1 MAIFYDVVLSSDQG
15 YFSSRVRELCGQFD
29 LPFFLVE
36 PVWVDDFL
44 RKLQQGDIGVRVLI
58 DMAGDPYEPDD
69 LYFRL
74 SKEVKRSGG
83 YVIDD
88 PDRSA
93 VTAHKGL
100 FHGMLLDNQIPVPKT
115 VVVTREQL
123 SSFQITDELKA
134 AVGAPFVVKPAWG
147 GGGIG
152 VSVNGRWKKDLLRCA
167 EQAPHSDSFLIQQRL
182 TPKRLEGHLGWFRV
196 FHVMGEV
203 IPCWWEPPANQYQ
216 LVTPLQRKVYKL
228 GPLARIV
235 RDIARVSKMELF
247 TTEVCLT
254 EDDRFLAVD
263 YLNNDPDMSPKSFF
277 PTGVPDEVIRHIA
290 WLLVFRAM
298 SIAKRG
304 HGYFDE
310 ELEEKDQDWAD
321 RRRRGLL
328 VPGE

>member
-1 MAIFYDVVLSSDQG
+1 MAVFYDVALSSAQG
-15 YFSSRVRELCGQFD
+15 YFAARVRELSAQFN
-29 LPFFLVE
+29 LSFFLVE
-36 PVWVDDFL
+36 SVWVEDFL
-44 RKLQQGDIGVRVLI
+44 RKLQEGVIQVRVLI
-58 DMAGDPYEPDD
+58 DMAGDPYEPVDP
-69 LYFRL
+69 YFRL
-74 SKEVKRSGG
+74 AKEVKHSGG

-88 PDRSA
+88 PDLTA
-93 VTAHKGL
+93 ITAHKGL
-100 FHGMLLDNQIPVPKT
+100 FHDMLIGSRIPVPET

-123 SSFQITDELKA
+123 ANFEITDTMKA
-134 AVGAPFVVKPAWG
+134 VIGVPFVVKPAWG
-147 GGGIG
+147 SGGIG
-152 VSVNGRWKKDLLRCA
+152 VSVNGRRKADLLRSA
-167 EQAPHSDSFLIQQRL
+167 EKAPHSDSFLIQERVK
-182 TPKRLEGHLGWFRV
+182 PKSLEGHVGWFRV

-235 RDIARVSKMELF
+235 REIARVSKMQLF
-247 TTEVCLT
+247 TTEICLT

-298 SIAKRG
+298 SVAKRG

>member
-1 MAIFYDVVLSSDQG
+1 MAVIYDVVLSSAQG

-36 PVWVDDFL
+36 PVWVGDFL
-44 RKLQQGDIGVRVLI
+44 NKLQRGDIGVRVLI

-69 LYFRL
+69 PYFSL
-74 SKEVKRSGG
+74 ATEVKRAGG

-88 PDRSA
+88 PDRTA

-100 FHGMLLDNQIPVPKT
+100 FHDMLLQNQIPVPKT
-115 VVVTREQL
+115 VVVAREQL
-123 SSFQITDELKA
+123 NSFQITDEMRA
-134 AVGAPFVVKPAWG
+134 AVGVPFVVKPAWG

-152 VSVNGRWKKDLLRCA
+152 VSVDGRLEKDLLWCA
-167 EQAPHSDSFLIQQRL
+167 EKAPHSDSVLIQERVK
-182 TPKRLEGHLGWFRV
+182 PKRLEEHLGWFRV

-228 GPLARIV
+228 GPLVRIV

-254 EDDRFLAVD
+254 DDGRFLAVD

>member
-1 MAIFYDVVLSSDQG
+1 MAVFYDVALSSAQG
-15 YFSSRVRELCGQFD
+15 YFPSRVRELSGQFD
-29 LPFFLVE
+29 LSFFLVE
-36 PVWVDDFL
+36 PVWVEDFL
-44 RKLQQGDIGVRVLI
+44 RKLQEGVIQVRVLI
-58 DMAGDPYEPDD
+58 DMAGDPYERDNP
-69 LYFRL
+69 YSRL
-74 SKEVKRSGG
+74 ANEVKRSGG
-83 YVIDD
+83 YIIDD

-100 FHGMLLDNQIPVPKT
+100 FHKMLLDNQIPVPKT
-115 VVVTREQL
+115 IIVSREEL
-123 SSFQITDELKA
+123 GSFRITDEMRATLG
-134 AVGAPFVVKPAWG
+134 VPFVVKPGWG

-152 VSVNGRWKKDLLRCA
+152 VNVDGRWEEDLLRSA
-167 EQAPHSDSFLIQQRL
+167 KEAPHSDSFLIQERL
-182 TPKRLEGHLGWFRV
+182 KPKRLEGHLGWFRV

-216 LVTPLQRKVYKL
+216 LLTPLQRKIYKL

-254 EDDRFLAVD
+254 EDGRFLAVD

-310 ELEEKDQDWAD
+310 ELEEKDLDWAD
-321 RRRRGLL
+321 RRQRGLL

>member
-1 MAIFYDVVLSSDQG
+1 MAVFYDVALSSTQG
-15 YFSSRVRELCGQFD
+15 YFASRFRELCGQFD

-36 PVWVDDFL
+36 PVWLEDFL
-44 RKLQQGDIGVRVLI
+44 RKLQEGVIQVRVLI

-69 LYFRL
+69 PYFRL
-74 SKEVKRSGG
+74 AKEVKHSGG

-100 FHGMLLDNQIPVPKT
+100 FHQMLLDNQIPVPKT
-115 VVVTREQL
+115 IIVSREEL
-123 SSFQITDELKA
+123 GRFRITDEIRATL
-134 AVGAPFVVKPAWG
+134 GLPFVVKPGWG

-152 VSVNGRWKKDLLRCA
+152 VNVDGRWEEDLLRSA
-167 EQAPHSDSFLIQQRL
+167 EKAPHSDSFLIQERL
-182 TPKRLEGHLGWFRV
+182 KTKRLEGHLGWFRV

-216 LVTPLQRKVYKL
+216 LVTPLQRKTYKL

-254 EDDRFLAVD
+254 EDGRFLAVD

-277 PTGVPDEVIRHIA
+277 PTGVPDEIIRHIA

-298 SIAKRG
+298 SIVKRG

-310 ELEEKDQDWAD
+310 ELEEKDLDWAD
-321 RRRRGLL
+321 RRQRGLL